1 MARNK
6 AELIKKVDGVLPK
19 SGFDDFEVGDFVDVH
34 LKVKEGD
41 KERIQI
47 FSGLVIGRKGSGAC
61 ESFTVRRV
69 VGDEGVERMF
79 PMNAPSIDTVK
90 LARKGKVRRAKL
102 YFMRGRMGKQA
113 RIEERREGEE
123 GLEDI
128 EAAPPDVQ
136 EAPEEKK

>member
-6 AELIKKVDGVLPK
+6 MELMKKAEGVLPK
-19 SGFDDFEVGDFVDVH
+19 DKFDDFNVGDIVDIH

-47 FSGLVIGRKGSGAC
+47 FSGLVIGRKGSGAS

-79 PMNAPSIDTVK
+79 PLNAPSIDTIK

-102 YFMRGRMGKQA
+102 YYMRGRMGKQA
-113 RIEERREGEE
+113 RIAERREDEE
-123 GLEDI
+123 GLEGA
-128 EAAPPDVQ
+128 EGAAAPP
-136 EAPEEKK
+136 APEAKK